1 MSKEHETCENCVY
14 DGAHSNLCDTCG
26 DYGMSHFR
34 ADDIVSSCENCA
46 KLEAELAKNQFNP
59 DYDATAG
66 ALADAQEAIGVLQS
80 ERDEYKGMIE
90 RGLKYTTLQRK
101 YDQLKAELAAQETLI
116 AKHVVNGL
124 TYADRVH
131 GLQDEL
137 AACPWVPVSERLPDK
152 TWTYLVLP
160 HHKHCPTL
168 WYQDGWYWYDDA
180 DDSIDEAPFQ
190 PTHWMPIPP
199 LTKGDK
205 T

>member
-1 MSKEHETCENCVY
+1 MSKENETCENCVY

-66 ALADAQEAIGVLQS
+66 ALADAQEAIAELQS
-80 ERDEYKGMIE
+80 E
-90 RGLKYTTLQRK
+90 
-101 YDQLKAELAAQETLI
+101 LAAKEALI

-137 AACPWVPVSERLPDK
+137 SAKDELLFAYESVRAPVNPYRWVPVSERLPEETKEDLRPQF
-152 TWTYLVLP
+152 LVFDGESV
-160 HHKHCPTL
+160 TGSL
-168 WYQDGWYWYDDA
+168 WRHYGFGWAFDT
-180 DDSIDEAPFQ
+180 DEGD

-199 LTKGDK
+199 LPKGDK
-205 T
+205 I